1 MSRINL
7 FYLSPNTTGGW
18 VTFTAHLMDA
28 LEAAGHTPILRKV
41 GKNTERKT
49 RPFGYGRQYQN
60 TSEEDAYQLAIDE
73 KCLIVAAAKK
83 FKEVTSEL
91 MDFGAYLV
99 VHDPTEMKNLPTGL
113 CFMSKQ
119 CVVIR
124 AVGLSNPML
133 PDAQFIPHPYTRA
146 MNAYKRPKTIHC
158 VSTARIDFDKHSTI
172 LLDANRLLTEPLK
185 IKIYGFENRL
195 YTRFKVCPDYPEWEQ
210 SKCAYPREKEAAFE
224 ILQSATFMADMSV
237 IKGDGGGTQYT
248 FLEAWDAGAI
258 PIINA
263 KWMLDTPD
271 EMKAG
276 ANCLVVHEGI
286 ELADLL
292 IHEWNINNKGQQDEM
307 IGLGYEHL
315 KGHAPKI
322 IGNQYAEFL
331 KL

>member
-1 MSRINL
+1 
-7 FYLSPNTTGGW
+7 
-18 VTFTAHLMDA
+18 MDA

-83 FKEVTSEL
+83 FKDITSEL
-91 MDFGAYLV
+91 MDFGAHLV
-99 VHDPTEMKNLPTGL
+99 VHDPTEMKNLPTSL
-113 CFMSKQ
+113 CFISDQ

-124 AVGLSNPML
+124 AVGLDNIML
-133 PDAQFIPHPYTRA
+133 PDARFIPHPYTRVTTRHT
-146 MNAYKRPKTIHC
+146 YEKTVHC

-172 LLDANRLLTEPLK
+172 LLDANRLLPEPLQ

-224 ILQSATFMADMSV
+224 ILQSAMFMADMSV

-248 FLEAWDAGAI
+248 FLEAWDAGTI
-258 PIINA
+258 PIINRR
-263 KWMLDTPD
+263 WMLDKPD
-271 EMKAG
+271 EMKSSV
-276 ANCLVVHEGI
+276 NCLVVEDG
-286 ELADLL
+286 EDLATTLQY
-292 IHEWNINNKGQQDEM
+292 HPAMTNVYQQDEM
-307 IGLGYEHL
+307 QEWGYEYL
-315 KGHAPKI
+315 KGHDPLT